1 MAAATTAEATVP
13 GTRASGIGLAVA
25 AMVTIQLGAALS
37 DPLFDEISPAGV
49 VALRLALAAL
59 MLWPF
64 ARPRI
69 RGRSRE
75 DLAAA
80 GALGVCSGLLTLA
93 FFEAISRIPL
103 GVAVTIEFLGPLGVA
118 LAGSRR
124 ARDVGWVLLAGA
136 GVAMLTL
143 GDGTGEPLE
152 LAGVLLAGVS
162 AVCWAGYILL
172 TKRVGAR
179 WPGLEGLSV
188 SLIVAALVTLPFGVA
203 GDGTGLLDP
212 GILLASLGLALLIP
226 LLPYVFEL
234 IALRRLPTALFGVI
248 MSLEPGFA
256 ALLGFLILGQS
267 LAVSGVVAI
276 AMVVVAS
283 AGAALTSREPA
294 LEEPQ
299 PA

>member
-1 MAAATTAEATVP
+1 MAAATTVEAIVP

-143 GDGTGEPLE
+143 GHGTGEPLE

-203 GDGTGLLDP
+203 GDGTDMLEP

-248 MSLEPGFA
+248 MSLEPGCA

-267 LAVSGVVAI
+267 LAVSGVAAI

-283 AGAALTSREPA
+283 AGAALTTREPA
-294 LEEPQ
+294 LDEPQ

>member
-1 MAAATTAEATVP
+1 MAGVTTAEAIVP

-143 GDGTGEPLE
+143 GDGAGEPLE
-152 LAGVLLAGVS
+152 LAGVALAGVS
-162 AVCWAGYILL
+162 ACCWAAYILL

-179 WPGLEGLSV
+179 WPGLQGLSV
-188 SLIVAALVTLPFGVA
+188 SLIVAALVTFPFGA
-203 GDGTGLLDP
+203 ASDGAELLEP
-212 GILLASLGLALLIP
+212 HLLLASLGLALLIP
-226 LLPYVFEL
+226 LLPYIFEL

-248 MSLEPGFA
+248 MSLEPACA
-256 ALLGFLILGQS
+256 ALLGFLILGQR
-267 LAVSGVVAI
+267 LAVTGVIAV

-283 AGAALTSREPA
+283 AGAALTAGEPA

-299 PA
+299 PI

>member
-1 MAAATTAEATVP
+1 MAGVTTAEAIVP
-13 GTRASGIGLAVA
+13 GTRASGISLAVA

-118 LAGSRR
+118 LAGSRH

-143 GDGTGEPLE
+143 GDGAGEPLE
-152 LAGVLLAGVS
+152 LAGVALAGVS
-162 AVCWAGYILL
+162 ACCWAAYILL

-179 WPGLEGLSV
+179 WPGLQGLSV
-188 SLIVAALVTLPFGVA
+188 SLIVAAVVTLPFGVA
-203 GDGTGLLDP
+203 GDGADLLDP
-212 GILLASLGLALLIP
+212 HILLASLGLALLVP
-226 LLPYVFEL
+226 LLPYIFEL
-234 IALRRLPTALFGVI
+234 IALRRLPTGLFGVI
-248 MSLEPGFA
+248 MSLEPACA
-256 ALLGFLILGQS
+256 ALLGFLILGQR
-267 LAVSGVVAI
+267 LAVTGVIAV

-283 AGAALTSREPA
+283 AGAALSAGEPA

>member
-1 MAAATTAEATVP
+1 MAGATTAEAIAP

-49 VALRLALAAL
+49 VALRLVLAAL

-75 DLAAA
+75 DLVAAV
-80 GALGVCSGLLTLA
+80 ALGVCSGLLTLA

-118 LAGSRR
+118 FAGSRR

-152 LAGVLLAGVS
+152 LAGVLLAGIS

-203 GDGTGLLDP
+203 GDGAGLLEPD
-212 GILLASLGLALLIP
+212 ILLASLGLALLIP

-234 IALRRLPTALFGVI
+234 IALRRLPTGLFGVI

-267 LAVSGVVAI
+267 LAVSGVAAI

-283 AGAALTSREPA
+283 AGAALTTREPT

-299 PA
+299 PT